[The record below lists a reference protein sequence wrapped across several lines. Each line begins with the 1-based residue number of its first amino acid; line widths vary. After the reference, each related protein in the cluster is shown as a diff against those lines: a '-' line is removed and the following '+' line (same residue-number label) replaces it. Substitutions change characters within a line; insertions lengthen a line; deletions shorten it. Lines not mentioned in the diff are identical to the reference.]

1 MGLKPHT
8 DMANLTNIKTIFL
21 DIGGVLLTNGWDH
34 DARRRAVDKFN
45 LDYEEVNER
54 HHLTFDTYEEG
65 KLDLDEYL
73 ARVIFYEERSFT
85 PETFK
90 EFMFSQTHAFP
101 DMINFIR
108 ALKSRYYLKTLAV
121 SNEGREL
128 NEFRIK
134 KFKLDE
140 IIDAFVSSSFV
151 HYRKPDKDIFHI
163 ALDISQT
170 DPRQV
175 VYLDDRL
182 MFVEVA
188 RQMGINAIHHK
199 GFDATKETMAELG
212 LIAPGDE

>member
-1 MGLKPHT
+1 M
-8 DMANLTNIKTIFL
+8 TNSVEIRTLFL

-34 DARRRAVDKFN
+34 NARRRAVDKFN

-85 PETFK
+85 PEKFK
-90 EFMFSQTHAFP
+90 EFMFSQTRAFP

-108 ALKSRYYLKTLAV
+108 ELKSRYYLKTLAV
-121 SNEGREL
+121 SNEGKEL

-163 ALDISQT
+163 VLDISQT
-170 DPRQV
+170 DPQQV

-182 MFVEVA
+182 MFVEIA
-188 RQMGINAIHHK
+188 RQMGIKAIHHE
-199 GFDATKETMAELG
+199 GFDVTKKAMAELG
-212 LIAPGDE
+212 LILRGNGQTGNKKA